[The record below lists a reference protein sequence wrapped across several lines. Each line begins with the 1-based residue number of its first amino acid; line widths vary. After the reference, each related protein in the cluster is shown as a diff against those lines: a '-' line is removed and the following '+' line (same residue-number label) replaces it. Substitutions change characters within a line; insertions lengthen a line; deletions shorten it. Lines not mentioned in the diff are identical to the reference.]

1 MTTQWPK
8 RLNRPAAGFACL
20 ITACILCTLI
30 MPLPLLADGET
41 TTPPATEP
49 DIKATPAEQE
59 KALQLA
65 AEDHVALLAMLL
77 DRHDKTVRD
86 YTGVFHKQE
95 RLKGKLTPK
104 QRIAFKFRQ
113 KPFSIFMEWL
123 ENPLG
128 THRLLYVEGQNDG
141 KMLAHPTG
149 LLAFVKA
156 VKLDPEGKQAAKSSL
171 RPVTKF
177 GFRSSLTQML
187 DVYRTAAE
195 KGDLKTAFS
204 GPKTIDNRRVLI
216 LERFLPKDK
225 YENPHLTVQIDLE
238 YLLPTQVTTADQ
250 QDKLISQYTWT
261 DLNFNTN
268 LTDRHFDPK
277 QHRLD

>member
-1 MTTQWPK
+1 MTTQWLK
-8 RLNRPAAGFACL
+8 RLNRPAAGFAV
-20 ITACILCTLI
+20 ITACILCTFT
-30 MPLPLLADGET
+30 MPLPLLADSET
-41 TTPPATEP
+41 TAPPATEP
-49 DIKATPAEQE
+49 DIKATPTEQE

-77 DRHDKTVRD
+77 ERYDKTVRD

-113 KPFSIFMEWL
+113 KPFSVFMEWL

-128 THRLLYVEGQNDG
+128 AHRLLYVEGQNDG
-141 KMLAHPTG
+141 KILAHPTG
-149 LLAFVKA
+149 LLSFVKA
-156 VKLDPEGKQAAKSSL
+156 MKLDPEGKQAAKSSL

-187 DVYRTAAE
+187 DVYRAAAE
-195 KGDLKTAFS
+195 KGDLKTSFS
-204 GPKTIDNRRVLI
+204 GPETVDKRQVIT
-216 LERFLPKDK
+216 LERFLPKEK
-225 YENPHLTVQIDLE
+225 YENPRLTVQIDLE
-238 YLLPTQVTTADQ
+238 YLLPTEVTTADAR
-250 QDKLISQYTWT
+250 DNLVSRYSYT

-277 QHRLD
+277 QNRLE